1 MTIQRINTGITK
13 HFRKLI
19 TPGWERT
26 LYIMFFGQLM
36 TAVGFSSIFPF
47 LPLYVREL
55 GTQTG
60 LSIEFLAG
68 AVFSAQA
75 ITMMIASPVW
85 GSVAD
90 RYGRKLMVERSMFGG
105 AILLLLMAFV
115 RSAEELVVLR
125 AIQGLITGT
134 MAAAN
139 ALIAGIAPRRQMGYA
154 MGLIQVGLGA
164 GIALGPLL
172 GGVVADTFGYSEAF
186 YVTSALLFA
195 AGLLVWWGVK
205 ESFVPTEVQKRKSF
219 MSAWREILR
228 SSGVRVAYTLR
239 FFSQLGRMMI
249 VPVAP
254 LFVASLM
261 VGEDRVNTMTGLMIG
276 AHAATATISAVYLGR
291 LGDRIGH
298 RKIVIVCMGVVGLL
312 YIPQSMVTRDWQLI
326 GLQALAGIPV
336 GGILP
341 AISAL
346 LAKFT
351 QEGREGAVFGLDN
364 SIISGARSVAPLIG
378 SGLAIWFGLR
388 TTFLA
393 TGLLYLGAMM
403 LAILK
408 LPTGR
413 EESIPVSGGKS
424 GDT

>member
-1 MTIQRINTGITK
+1 MLKNIYKKIV
-13 HFRKLI
+13 

-26 LYIMFFGQLM
+26 VYIMFFGQLM

-47 LPLYVREL
+47 LPLYVRDL

-60 LSIEFLAG
+60 LSVEFLAG

-75 ITMMIASPVW
+75 ITMMIASPIW

-105 AILLLLMAFV
+105 AVILLMMAFV

-139 ALIAGIAPRRQMGYA
+139 AMVAGVAPRKQMGYA

-164 GIALGPLL
+164 GIALGPLI

-186 YVTSALLFA
+186 YVTSFLLFA
-195 AGLLVWWGVK
+195 AGILVWWGVQ
-205 ESFVPTEVQKRKSF
+205 ESFVPSEVQKRTGF
-219 MSAWREILR
+219 MKAWREILR
-228 SSGVRVAYTLR
+228 SSGVRVAYLLR

-261 VGEDRVNTMTGLMIG
+261 VSEDRVNTMTGLMIG
-276 AHAATATISAVYLGR
+276 AHATTATLSAVYLGR

-298 RKIVIVCMGVVGLL
+298 RKIVIVCMAGVGVL
-312 YIPQSMVTRDWQLI
+312 YLPQSFVNTSWQLI
-326 GLQALAGIPV
+326 GLQALAGV
-336 GGILP
+336 AMGGILP
-341 AISAL
+341 AVSAL
-346 LAKFT
+346 LTKFT
-351 QEGREGAVFGLDN
+351 REGREGAVFGLDN
-364 SIISGARSVAPLIG
+364 SIISGARSVAPLVG
-378 SGLAIWFGLR
+378 SALAIWFGLR
-388 TTFLA
+388 ATFFA
-393 TGLLYLGAMM
+393 TGLLFLGAML
-403 LAILK
+403 LAIWK
-408 LPTGR
+408 LPVEKSDGLPASK
-413 EESIPVSGGKS
+413 EES
-424 GDT
+424 D

>member
-1 MTIQRINTGITK
+1 
-13 HFRKLI
+13 
-19 TPGWERT
+19 
-26 LYIMFFGQLM
+26 
-36 TAVGFSSIFPF
+36 
-47 LPLYVREL
+47 
-55 GTQTG
+55 
-60 LSIEFLAG
+60 
-68 AVFSAQA
+68 
-75 ITMMIASPVW
+75 
-85 GSVAD
+85 
-90 RYGRKLMVERSMFGG
+90 
-105 AILLLLMAFV
+105 
-115 RSAEELVVLR
+115 
-125 AIQGLITGT
+125 
-134 MAAAN
+134 
-139 ALIAGIAPRRQMGYA
+139 
-154 MGLIQVGLGA
+154 VGLGA

-172 GGVVADTFGYSEAF
+172 GGVVADAFGYSEAF

-205 ESFVPTEVQKRKSF
+205 ESFVPTEVQKRKGF

-228 SSGVRVAYTLR
+228 SSGVRVAYSLR

-312 YIPQSMVTRDWQLI
+312 YIPQSMVTTDWQLI

-413 EESIPVSGGKS
+413 EESTPVSGGKS

>member
-1 MTIQRINTGITK
+1 MMIHGIRAGIANQIK
-13 HFRKLI
+13 KFV

-26 LYIMFFGQLM
+26 LYIMFIAQLM

-85 GSVAD
+85 GSFAD

-105 AILLLLMAFV
+105 AVILLLMAFV

-139 ALIAGIAPRRQMGYA
+139 ALVAGVAPRRQMGYA

-195 AGLLVWWGVK
+195 AGVLVWWGVK
-205 ESFVPTEVQKRKSF
+205 ESYVPTEGQKGKGF
-219 MSAWREILR
+219 MDAWREILR

-249 VPVAP
+249 VPIAP
-254 LFVASLM
+254 LFVASLI
-261 VGEDRVNTMTGLMIG
+261 VADDKVNTMTGLMIG
-276 AHAATATISAVYLGR
+276 AHATTATLSAVYLGR

-298 RKIVIVCMGVVGLL
+298 RRIVIVCMAVVGLL
-312 YIPQSMVTRDWQLI
+312 YLPQSLVTTGWQLI
-326 GLQALAGIPV
+326 GLQALAGVAV

-351 QEGREGAVFGLDN
+351 REGGEGAVFGLDN

-378 SGLAIWFGLR
+378 SGVAIWFGLR
-388 TTFLA
+388 ATFLA
-393 TGLLYLGAMM
+393 TGFLFLGAML
-403 LAILK
+403 LAVWK
-408 LPTGR
+408 LPIEEKEVSSAPTDGTGD
-413 EESIPVSGGKS
+413 I
-424 GDT
+424 

>member
-1 MTIQRINTGITK
+1 MIHRIRASVTNHIK
-13 HFRKLI
+13 KFV

-26 LYIMFFGQLM
+26 LYIMFIAQLM

-60 LSIEFLAG
+60 MSVEFLAG

-75 ITMMIASPVW
+75 ITMMIASPIW

-105 AILLLLMAFV
+105 AIILLLMAFV
-115 RSAEELVVLR
+115 RSAEELVILR

-139 ALIAGIAPRRQMGYA
+139 ALVAGVAPRRQMGYA

-172 GGVVADTFGYSEAF
+172 GGVIADTFGYSEAF
-186 YVTSALLFA
+186 YVTSALLLA
-195 AGLLVWWGVK
+195 AGILVWWGVN
-205 ESFVPTEVQKRKSF
+205 ETFVPTEVQKRKGIT
-219 MSAWREILR
+219 SAWREILR

-239 FFSQLGRMMI
+239 FLSQLGRMMI
-249 VPVAP
+249 VPIAP

-261 VGEDRVNTMTGLMIG
+261 VSDERVNTLTGLMIG
-276 AHAATATISAVYLGR
+276 AHATTATISAVYLGR

-298 RKIVIVCMGVVGLL
+298 RKIVIVCMAVVGLL
-312 YIPQSMVTRDWQLI
+312 YLPQSLVTTSWQLI
-326 GLQALAGIPV
+326 GLQALAGVAV

-346 LAKFT
+346 LARFT
-351 QEGREGAVFGLDN
+351 REGREGAVFGLDN
-364 SIISGARSVAPLIG
+364 SIISGARSVAPLVG
-378 SGLAIWFGLR
+378 SGLAVWFGLR
-388 TTFLA
+388 ATFFA
-393 TGLLYLGAMM
+393 TGLLYLGAML
-403 LAILK
+403 LAIWK
-408 LPTGR
+408 LPVGQK
-413 EESIPVSGGKS
+413 ENLPVSSVGS
-424 GDT
+424 DEP

>member
-1 MTIQRINTGITK
+1 MLKITYK
-13 HFRKLI
+13 KII

-26 LYIMFFGQLM
+26 VYIMFFGQLM

-47 LPLYVREL
+47 LPLYVRDL

-60 LSIEFLAG
+60 LSVEFLAG

-75 ITMMIASPVW
+75 ITMMIASPIW

-105 AILLLLMAFV
+105 AVILLMMAFV

-139 ALIAGIAPRRQMGYA
+139 AMVAGVAPRKQMGYA

-172 GGVVADTFGYSEAF
+172 GGIIADTFGYSEAF
-186 YVTSALLFA
+186 YVTSFLLFA
-195 AGLLVWWGVK
+195 AGILVWRGVQ
-205 ESFVPTEVQKRKSF
+205 ESYVPTEVEKRAGF
-219 MSAWREILR
+219 MKAWREILR
-228 SSGVRVAYTLR
+228 SSGVRVAYVLR

-249 VPVAP
+249 VPIAP
-254 LFVASLM
+254 LFVASLL

-276 AHAATATISAVYLGR
+276 AHATTATLSAVYLGR

-298 RKIVIVCMGVVGLL
+298 RRIVIACMAAVGFL
-312 YIPQSMVTRDWQLI
+312 YLPQSFVTTSWQLI
-326 GLQALAGIPV
+326 GLQALAGV
-336 GGILP
+336 AMGGILP
-341 AISAL
+341 AVSAL
-346 LAKFT
+346 LTKFT
-351 QEGREGAVFGLDN
+351 REGREGAVFGLDN
-364 SIISGARSVAPLIG
+364 SIISGARSVAPLVG

-388 TTFLA
+388 ATFFA
-393 TGLLYLGAMM
+393 TGLLFLGAML
-403 LAILK
+403 LAIWK
-408 LPTGR
+408 LPVERTGA
-413 EESIPVSGGKS
+413 SPVSSNPS
-424 GDT
+424 GDG